1 MSAAALAI
9 GIDVGSTNVKVVALA
24 ADGSLAAH
32 RRRPLATNDRPP
44 ICEQDPEEIW
54 DAVLSGVAEC
64 VAEATIDAPVVGVA
78 PLVTIG
84 VTSQYSSTVP
94 VGPGGTP
101 AGPLVMWRD
110 RRGTEACHELLGT
123 PGLFELWVERH
134 GIPPIGGG
142 LGLAHLLHL
151 SAEDPGGQ
159 TRFVEVMDGI
169 TARLT
174 GRVTATRHSMFT
186 SQLCDNRSPQDV
198 SRAYDPD
205 LLAASGIDPARLP
218 PLVAPDEPVGTVTAD
233 LAARLGVD
241 PASNVAPGINDTGA
255 VALATGAEK
264 PRQGGVI
271 AGASIGTT
279 SVLVT
284 RMDHKAE
291 DLDHEILT
299 MPAPDIGYLVMA
311 ENGLG
316 GRVPEAMLALL
327 DGADEMGETR
337 FAGAEAALASTEPGA
352 GGVLGLPWLDG
363 SMAPSGSSTARG
375 GFIGVSL
382 STTRAQL
389 IRATF
394 EGVAHNLAWLLR
406 HVEAFIGAPVDEIR
420 LTGGGAQV
428 AGWPQIIADVLNRP
442 VRVVAEPGLAAARSA
457 ALRARHLG
465 SGSDEWSPTPAA
477 TSASLQPNLEARGVH
492 ERQQQAFERAF
503 DALIPVLELLNP

>member
-271 AGASIGTT
+271 AGVSIGTT

-284 RMDHKAE
+284 SMDHKAE

-311 ENGLG
+311 
-316 GRVPEAMLALL
+316 
-327 DGADEMGETR
+327 
-337 FAGAEAALASTEPGA
+337 
-352 GGVLGLPWLDG
+352 
-363 SMAPSGSSTARG
+363 
-375 GFIGVSL
+375 
-382 STTRAQL
+382 
-389 IRATF
+389 
-394 EGVAHNLAWLLR
+394 
-406 HVEAFIGAPVDEIR
+406 
-420 LTGGGAQV
+420 
-428 AGWPQIIADVLNRP
+428 
-442 VRVVAEPGLAAARSA
+442 
-457 ALRARHLG
+457 
-465 SGSDEWSPTPAA
+465 
-477 TSASLQPNLEARGVH
+477 
-492 ERQQQAFERAF
+492 
-503 DALIPVLELLNP
+503 

>member
-1 MSAAALAI
+1 
-9 GIDVGSTNVKVVALA
+9 
-24 ADGSLAAH
+24 
-32 RRRPLATNDRPP
+32 
-44 ICEQDPEEIW
+44 
-54 DAVLSGVAEC
+54 
-64 VAEATIDAPVVGVA
+64 
-78 PLVTIG
+78 
-84 VTSQYSSTVP
+84 
-94 VGPGGTP
+94 
-101 AGPLVMWRD
+101 
-110 RRGTEACHELLGT
+110 
-123 PGLFELWVERH
+123 
-134 GIPPIGGG
+134 
-142 LGLAHLLHL
+142 
-151 SAEDPGGQ
+151 
-159 TRFVEVMDGI
+159 
-169 TARLT
+169 
-174 GRVTATRHSMFT
+174 
-186 SQLCDNRSPQDV
+186 
-198 SRAYDPD
+198 
-205 LLAASGIDPARLP
+205 
-218 PLVAPDEPVGTVTAD
+218 
-233 LAARLGVD
+233 
-241 PASNVAPGINDTGA
+241 
-255 VALATGAEK
+255 
-264 PRQGGVI
+264 I
-271 AGASIGTT
+271 AGVSIGTT

-284 RMDHKAE
+284 SMDHKAE

-477 TSASLQPNLEARGVH
+477 TSASLQPNLEARGVY